1 MDMDEACRK
10 DVVNRLRRVQGQ
22 VAGIVAMIEDGRPCS
37 DIMVQVAAVSRAVD
51 RAGFKIISAELQACE
66 AARQSG
72 QEPPLSP
79 EELERLFLS
88 LA

>member
-51 RAGFKIISAELQACE
+51 RAGFKIISAQLQACE
-66 AARQSG
+66 AARAAG
-72 QEPPLSP
+72 QEPELTPQ
-79 EELERLFLS
+79 ELERLFLS